1 MQGLPNMKLVLRL
14 RYATQFYTSSSSAA
28 NKTLEPYLNY
38 PAMQT
43 YELVWR
49 LTIIYSAF
57 NTYIVGIRISP
68 NLYLFSYYQEQHGNV
83 LDIILMVLL
92 RTTW

>member
-1 MQGLPNMKLVLRL
+1 MQK
-14 RYATQFYTSSSSAA
+14 
-28 NKTLEPYLNY
+28 
-38 PAMQT
+38 

-83 LDIILMVLL
+83 LDLILMVLS
-92 RTTW
+92 RTKW